1 MPYIGNITQD
11 FNVSNAMLDTDSV
24 TSIKIVDGTI
34 EGADIAANLDLSDS
48 QKIRFGAGNDLQI
61 YHDGSH
67 SYIDDAG
74 TGNLYIRSSQLVL
87 QNAAGDED
95 LAILTSNGAVK
106 LYFNDSKKFETTNTG
121 ISVAGS
127 VAADGLAVGD
137 SELATFGSSADLQI
151 FHGGT
156 DSHITN
162 NTGQLKIAGD
172 AVRIT
177 NNAVSETQALFT
189 ANGAVELYH
198 DNSKKFET
206 TSAGVEITGTGTNS
220 VEING
225 TGGHELYSYHDG
237 AGVGWATGASSSYGE
252 LLYLDESNSQIQLYT
267 GGSLRFNVNSTGVQI
282 PNDSGKLQLGNA
294 SQDLQIYHD
303 GSNSHIA
310 ETGTGVLKISGS
322 AGVYINKHD
331 NSETMAAF
339 LHDAGV
345 ELYFNNSKKF
355 ETQSAGVEITGKLTF
370 ATEGLANGSI
380 DLGIDADLNLYH
392 DNSDAFIDN
401 NTGDFYIRNDGNSTS
416 EKIRIQAKG
425 GEQSIIA
432 SPNGAVELYHDN
444 VKKFE
449 TNSDGVLITRT
460 SSNVRQIQL

>member
-1 MPYIGNITQD
+1 
-11 FNVSNAMLDTDSV
+11 DSFRLRN
-24 TSIKIVDGTI
+24 
-34 EGADIAANLDLSDS
+34 AANTEHII
-48 QKIRFGAGNDLQI
+48 KA
-61 YHDGSH
+61 
-67 SYIDDAG
+67 
-74 TGNLYIRSSQLVL
+74 V
-87 QNAAGDED
+87 ED
-95 LAILTSNGAVK
+95 GAVE
-106 LYFNDSKKFETTNTG
+106 LYFNTVKKFETTNTG

-282 PNDSGKLQLGNA
+282 PNDSGKLQLGA

-339 LHDAGV
+339 LHDAAV
-345 ELYFNNSKKF
+345 ELYYDNSKKF
-355 ETQSAGVEITGKLTF
+355 ETTS
-370 ATEGLANGSI
+370 NGIS
-380 DLGIDADLNLYH
+380 
-392 DNSDAFIDN
+392 
-401 NTGDFYIRNDGNSTS
+401 
-416 EKIRIQAKG
+416 
-425 GEQSIIA
+425 
-432 SPNGAVELYHDN
+432 V
-444 VKKFE
+444 
-449 TNSDGVLITRT
+449 
-460 SSNVRQIQL
+460 